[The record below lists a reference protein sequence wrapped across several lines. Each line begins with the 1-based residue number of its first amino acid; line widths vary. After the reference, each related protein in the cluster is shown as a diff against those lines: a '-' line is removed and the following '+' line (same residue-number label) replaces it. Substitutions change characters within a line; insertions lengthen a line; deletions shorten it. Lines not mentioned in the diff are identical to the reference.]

1 MKFAFSTLG
10 CPEWPL
16 ETIAQKAAVFGIDC
30 VELRGGAKGHVNPGF
45 TAERRRDVRRIFDDA
60 GVGICCVTAYSQLS
74 SPEESER
81 AEQIDDMKRYVE
93 LAGDLGSPNVRIFF
107 GSFPWY
113 VYRGRVYDYAAET
126 LNTVAAE
133 LDSVRVLVETHD
145 SMSAGEDLEPLLAR
159 IDSPMIGVVWDMAHT
174 NREGEPLERSWE
186 ILGRPGSPRPC
197 EGRVPRRATD
207 TRAPD
212 PRGEGVVPLV
222 QVRDLLRANDFQG
235 SICLEWERA
244 HHPEMPPLEEALPA
258 FTRLFQGGTNES

>member
-126 LNTVAAE
+126 LNTVATE

-186 ILGRPGSPRPC
+186 ILGDRVHHVHVKDECPVEPRILEHRIP
-197 EGRVPRRATD
+197 
-207 TRAPD
+207 
-212 PRGEGVVPLV
+212 GEGVVPLV